1 LHRSLLLAAGACA
14 MGVALADAAAPT
26 GARNDVVF
34 SEYSPLSRSME
45 IVRRSF
51 SPLTFVELSRA
62 AAASGKQLRD
72 QPLDLSRESFAI
84 YTPDHMPPDG
94 YSLLVFVSPLESG
107 LIPSSWHSVLDRH
120 GTIVVSASKSGN
132 DQPIWDRRVPL
143 ALIGAFNIMQ
153 RYTVNPKR
161 VYVGGFS
168 GGSRVAMRLALDY
181 PDLFHGALL
190 NAGSDPIAA
199 PNAILPSAQ
208 LFEQFQRESQIL
220 YYTGDS
226 DSNNVG
232 ADMSSRQSMNEWCVF
247 GTAAETMFRMGHE
260 PPSRAYLD
268 QALTKLQ
275 ATREP
280 NADRLASCRKKIAAQ
295 LAAKLQ
301 HVRLQLDLG
310 KPQDALKELREI
322 DLRYGGLAA
331 PESLELFQRINPTS

>member
-1 LHRSLLLAAGACA
+1 LHRSLFLAAGACA
-14 MGVALADAAAPT
+14 MGLALADAAPQT
-26 GARNDVVF
+26 GAQNNVVF
-34 SEYSPLSRSME
+34 SEYSPLSRSLE

-51 SPLTFVELSRA
+51 SPLTFVELSRT
-62 AAASGKQLRD
+62 AAASGKHLRE

-84 YTPDHMPPDG
+84 YTPVHMPPDG

-107 LIPSSWHSVLDRH
+107 LIPSSWHSVLERH

-132 DQPIWDRRVPL
+132 TQPIWDRRVPL

-153 RYTVNPKR
+153 RYPVNPKR

-199 PNAILPSAQ
+199 PGAILPSAQ

-268 QALTKLQ
+268 KALTTLQ
-275 ATREP
+275 ATQEP
-280 NADRLASCRKKIAAQ
+280 NADRLASCRNKVAAQ

-301 HVRLQLDLG
+301 HVRVQLNQG
-310 KPQDALKELREI
+310 KLQDALKELHEI

-331 PESLELFQRINPTS
+331 PESLELFERINATS